1 MVEFGVRKRWILM
14 SAWIQTEMITL
25 LATLLF
31 LLQSEFFSSYFHV
44 LCQSGLISNQLGC
57 ESSQYSCTPRGKD
70 P

>member
-1 MVEFGVRKRWILM
+1 MAEFGVRKHWILK
-14 SAWIQTEMITL
+14 SAWNRTEMIAL
-25 LATLLF
+25 QATLLF

-57 ESSQYSCTPRGKD
+57 ESSQYSCTPIGKD